1 MNIGQLKAILKDLPD
16 DMLVV
21 IPNRCYEEIHY
32 HITNGCNIV
41 TTAGILV
48 SGEEDNGRVL
58 CLNTSESGQDIMS
71 QIKDPFITC
80 EEIVF

>member
-21 IPNRCYEEIHY
+21 IPSRSYKENHCYI
-32 HITNGCNIV
+32 INGCNIV

-48 SGEEDNGRVL
+48 SDYEEDRRVL

-80 EEIVF
+80 EKIVF

>member
-21 IPNRCYEEIHY
+21 IPNRSYKENHY
-32 HITNGCNIV
+32 YIDNGCNIV

-48 SGEEDNGRVL
+48 SDEEDGRVL

-80 EEIVF
+80 EKIVF

>member
-21 IPNRCYEEIHY
+21 IPTMSYKENHY
-32 HITNGCNIV
+32 YIDNGCNIV
-41 TTAGILV
+41 KTAGILV
-48 SGEEDNGRVL
+48 SDEEADGRVL

-80 EEIVF
+80 EKIVF

>member
-1 MNIGQLKAILKDLPD
+1 MTIGQLKAILKDLPD

-21 IPNRCYEEIHY
+21 IPNRADKENNY
-32 HITNGCNIV
+32 HITCGCNIV
-41 TTAGILV
+41 KTAGILV
-48 SGEEDNGRVL
+48 SDEEADGRVL

>member
-1 MNIGQLKAILKDLPD
+1 MTVKQLKVILKDLPD

-21 IPNRCYEEIHY
+21 IPSRSYKENHY
-32 HITNGCNIV
+32 YIINGCNIV

-48 SGEEDNGRVL
+48 SDEEDGRVL

-80 EEIVF
+80 EKIIF